1 MVKVPS
7 AAVLV
12 AEKETVTV
20 HVGRQGLLVN
30 VAETP
35 AGSAWVMTKPTDLV
49 GEPLTV
55 VAVIDDDSLVEP

>member
-7 AAVLV
+7 AAMLV

-20 HVGRQGLLVN
+20 HVGRQGSLVN
-30 VAETP
+30 AAETP
-35 AGSAWVMTKPTDLV
+35 PGSVWVMTKPTDLV

-55 VAVIDDDSLVEP
+55 VAVIEED